1 MFKKTLE
8 KLEEELME
16 LQRQLKV
23 DIPRELQKAA
33 AHGDL
38 SENAEYDAAKER
50 KRMTESR
57 LSQIG
62 GRIRL
67 LKSIDL
73 AKVSRDRA
81 GLGSIVTLE
90 DIDNGDEITYELVL
104 ADEVDVDA
112 GKISIQ
118 APIGR
123 ALMGKQVDDD
133 VSVVMP
139 SGKKEFIVLKLVTI
153 HERGF

>member
-1 MFKKTLE
+1 MFKKTIE
-8 KLEEELME
+8 KLDKELME
-16 LQRQLKV
+16 LNRQLKV

-38 SENAEYDAAKER
+38 SENAEYDAARER
-50 KRMTESR
+50 KRLTEVR

-67 LKSIDL
+67 LKGIDL
-73 AKVSRDRA
+73 DKVQKDKA
-81 GLGSIVTLE
+81 GLGSVVTLE
-90 DIDNGDEITYELVL
+90 DLDSGNEITYELVL
-104 ADEVDVDA
+104 ADEVDVDS

-133 VSVVMP
+133 VAVVMP
-139 SGKKEFIVLKLVTI
+139 AGKKEFIVLKLVTI
-153 HERGF
+153 HERKL

>member
-1 MFKKTLE
+1 MFRKTIDRLDA
-8 KLEEELME
+8 ELME

-38 SENAEYDAAKER
+38 SENAEYDAARER
-50 KRMTESR
+50 KRMTEVR

-62 GRIRL
+62 GRIRQ
-67 LKSIDL
+67 LKSIDP
-73 AKVSRDRA
+73 AKIATDCA
-81 GLGSIVTLE
+81 GLGSIVMLE
-90 DIDNGDEITYELVL
+90 DLDSGTEITYELVF
-104 ADEVDVDA
+104 ADEVDAEV
-112 GKISIQ
+112 GKISVQ

-133 VSVVMP
+133 VSVVLP
-139 SGKKEFIVLKLVTI
+139 AGKKEFIVLKVTTI
-153 HERGF
+153 HERKF

>member
-1 MFKKTLE
+1 MFKKTIERLDKE
-8 KLEEELME
+8 MMK
-16 LQRQLKV
+16 LQRELKV

-33 AHGDL
+33 AYGDL

-50 KRMTESR
+50 KRLTEAR

-62 GRIRL
+62 GRVRL
-67 LKSIDL
+67 LKGIDL
-73 AKVSRDRA
+73 EKVPKDRA
-81 GLGSIVTLE
+81 GLGSILTLE
-90 DIDNGDEITYELVL
+90 DLDSGKEITYELVL
-104 ADEVDVDA
+104 ADDVDVDV
-112 GKISIQ
+112 GKISML

-139 SGKKEFIVLKLVTI
+139 AGKKEFAVLKIVTI
-153 HERGF
+153 HERDF

>member
-1 MFKKTLE
+1 MFKKTIE
-8 KLEEELME
+8 KLDKELME

-23 DIPRELQKAA
+23 DIPRDLQTAA

-50 KRMTESR
+50 KRIAEAR

-62 GRIRL
+62 GRVRL

-73 AKVSRDRA
+73 DKVAKDRA

-90 DIDNGDEITYELVL
+90 DLDSGNEITYELVL
-104 ADEVDVDA
+104 ADEVDIDA

-133 VSVVMP
+133 VSVIMP
-139 SGKKEFIVLKLVTI
+139 AGKKEFIVLKLVTI
-153 HERGF
+153 HEREF

>member
-1 MFKKTLE
+1 MFEKTIE
-8 KLEEELME
+8 KLDEELME

-23 DIPRELQKAA
+23 DIPRDLQKAA

-50 KRMTESR
+50 KRLTEVR
-57 LSQIG
+57 VSQIG
-62 GRIRL
+62 GRIRV

-73 AKVSRDRA
+73 DKVPKDSA

-90 DIDNGDEITYELVL
+90 DLESGKEITYELVL
-104 ADEVDVDA
+104 ADEVDAEA

-123 ALMGKQVDDD
+123 ALMGKRVDDD
-133 VSVVMP
+133 VSVVLP
-139 SGKKEFIVLKLVTI
+139 AGKKEFIILKLTTI
-153 HERGF
+153 HERQF

>member
-8 KLEEELME
+8 KLDAKLME
-16 LQRQLKV
+16 LQHQLKV

-73 AKVSRDRA
+73 DKVPRDRA

-90 DIDNGDEITYELVL
+90 DLDSGSEITYELML

-139 SGKKEFIVLKLVTI
+139 AGKKEFIVLKLVTI
-153 HERGF
+153 HERKF

>member
-1 MFKKTLE
+1 MFKKTIE
-8 KLEEELME
+8 KLDEQLME

-62 GRIRL
+62 GRIRM

-73 AKVSRDRA
+73 EKVSKDRV

-90 DIDNGDEITYELVL
+90 DLDSGDEVTYELVL

-123 ALMGKQVDDD
+123 ALMGKQADDD

-139 SGKKEFIVLKLVTI
+139 AGKKEFVVLKVITI
-153 HERGF
+153 HEREF